1 MYATLLHCVVI
12 ISEKKEYFF
21 RINLFLTQID
31 KIGAYLC
38 INKKKEHAMSKEVNE
53 LIASSVE
60 LEDLIADLD
69 LEFVSAEEC

>member
-1 MYATLLHCVVI
+1 
-12 ISEKKEYFF
+12 
-21 RINLFLTQID
+21 
-31 KIGAYLC
+31 
-38 INKKKEHAMSKEVNE
+38 MSKEVNE